1 MYDVYSKE
9 ERVGSVYVDAGIVM
23 LGDPC
28 YTLPDSA
35 SSRNDVAKNWGDFCN
50 ALYDTKTIAPDVW
63 EPFGEGTAIVVS
75 SGYGDGE
82 YPVYVTR
89 NQEGRVMSLRVD
101 FDEPMGEEFA
111 RWEDEDG
118 H

>member
-28 YTLPDSA
+28 YTLPDDA
-35 SSRNDVAKNWGDFCN
+35 SSRNEIAKSWPAFCD
-50 ALYDTKTIAPDVW
+50 ALYGQGEQRDVW
-63 EPFGEGTAIVVS
+63 TPFGEGTAIVVN

-89 NQEGRVMSLRVD
+89 KNGCVMSLRVD
-101 FDEPMGEEFA
+101 FDDNEPMGEEFA